1 MILFTFIFFVCIFTN
16 RNLLYIYI
24 YIYLSFLLFSYSS
37 SKFPFSHFPSAC
49 ETSFSSS
56 LKAGNEVSWFP
67 SLRISLFCLH
77 SCRIFSLDI
86 ESGLTIF
93 FPPWKAVLLLLAY
106 MGLGKSA
113 VAGIGS
119 PHV

>member
-1 MILFTFIFFVCIFTN
+1 MILFTFVFFVCIFTN
-16 RNLLYIYI
+16 RNLLC
-24 YIYLSFLLFSYSS
+24 IYLSFLLFSYSS

-56 LKAGNEVSWFP
+56 LKAGNEVS
-67 SLRISLFCLH
+67 SLRISLLCLH

-93 FPPWKAVLLLLAY
+93 FPPWKAVLLPLAY
-106 MGLGKSA
+106 KGLDKSA
-113 VAGIGS
+113 VAGMGS